1 MKKTQ
6 VLFNYSNQNDEFS
19 VLIYNYFRKIL
30 YYIIVVLL
38 RKSIRWNDTCSGG
51 KSPDFLLYIFF

>member
-30 YYIIVVLL
+30 YYIIIVLL
-38 RKSIRWNDTCSGG
+38 RKSIRWNDTCRSG